1 MILERHLV
9 VADKAFTMADLR
21 SMSNDTIVL
30 PTIRDAL
37 TIRVREDGKRES
49 TIIRA
54 RTYVFLRIIHTS
66 FFFIPGYTIQ
76 WNQRNI
82 PVFRSDVECTNG
94 IIHVIDHPFLV
105 DEDIRVTGGTQ
116 PIHRAQN
123 IFYVF
128 MVNVLLF
135 TSARQLFI

>member
-9 VADKAFTMADLR
+9 VADKAFSMADLR
-21 SMSNDTIVL
+21 AMSNDTIVL

-49 TIIRA
+49 KHILIFSMGNLINANYSYST
-54 RTYVFLRIIHTS
+54 
-66 FFFIPGYTIQ
+66 GYTIQ

-82 PVFRSDVECTNG
+82 AVFRPDVECTNG

-105 DEDIRVTGGTQ
+105 DSDIRVTGGAYT
-116 PIHRAQN
+116 IHRLQN
-123 IFYVF
+123 ILYVF
-128 MVNVLLF
+128 IANVLIF
-135 TSARQLFI
+135 TVTRNLII